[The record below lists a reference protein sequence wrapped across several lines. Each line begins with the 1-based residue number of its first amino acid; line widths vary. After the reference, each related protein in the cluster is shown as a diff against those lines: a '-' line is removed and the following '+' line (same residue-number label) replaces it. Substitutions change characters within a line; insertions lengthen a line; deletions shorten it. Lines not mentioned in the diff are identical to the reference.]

1 MIKAHESAE
10 PFVTLDGTTL
20 AAQNYRGFCSF
31 LLFGPTRSAI
41 DHHRHST
48 NTGQC
53 AIDTG
58 GRFGDSG
65 NKPSLFK
72 ERSRKSATFAKA
84 LNKHLYAI
92 RQA

>member
-41 DHHRHST
+41 DHHRRST

-53 AIDTG
+53 AIGTG
-58 GRFGDSG
+58 GRFGGGG
-65 NKPSLFK
+65 NSL
-72 ERSRKSATFAKA
+72 
-84 LNKHLYAI
+84 LHLAFFGVNIDQKYYFTKI
-92 RQA
+92 P